1 VIFKMVKKK
10 EEVVIWITW
19 LALVIFWNYCYPEA
33 KPIYDVVV
41 AVILSLIVICIKKI
55 K

>member
-1 VIFKMVKKK
+1 MIKKNK
-10 EEVVIWITW
+10 NFFIWGTW
-19 LALVIFWNYCYPEA
+19 LVLVIFWNFCYPTA

-41 AVILSLIVICIKKI
+41 AVILSLIFILIKKL